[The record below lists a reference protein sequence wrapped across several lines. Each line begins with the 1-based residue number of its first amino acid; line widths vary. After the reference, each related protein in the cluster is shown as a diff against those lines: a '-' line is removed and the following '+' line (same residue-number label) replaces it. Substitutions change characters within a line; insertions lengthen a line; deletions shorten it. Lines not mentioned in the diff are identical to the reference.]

1 MKYKKKKNKILNY
14 FTLIKYFTLTYII
27 LYMINMINKLSI
39 NIQTVT
45 EQVSII
51 SVNDKQAVNQYSNS
65 YRTS

>member
-1 MKYKKKKNKILNY
+1 M
-14 FTLIKYFTLTYII
+14 
-27 LYMINMINKLSI
+27 SI

-65 YRTS
+65 YRKLYNYNIICSVTF

>member
-14 FTLIKYFTLTYII
+14 FTLTYII
-27 LYMINMINKLSI
+27 LYMINKLSI

-51 SVNDKQAVNQYSNS
+51 SVNDKQAVRKVLCVKQLQNKLVLFL
-65 YRTS
+65 